1 LISLLDK
8 KIALI
13 GGAGFIG
20 HNLAL
25 ALAERG
31 AHVHVI
37 DGLSVNSLLTF
48 TAISPQ
54 CSEHDLY
61 LRIINDRLRLLE
73 LADVTL
79 HVQDAREAQGVAGLL
94 RDIKPEIVVH
104 LAGIS
109 NARQSDQEPAPA
121 FAHTLTT
128 LANTLEAARVC
139 AEHVIYFSSSMVYG
153 DFVMDPVPED
163 ALCQPKGIYAA
174 LKLAGEHIVR
184 AHEQVFGLPFTI
196 VRPSALYGERCVS
209 RRVIQVFIENA
220 ARGGPVTIS
229 GDGSDRLDF
238 TYVADLVD
246 GLILIMQQE
255 SARNEVFNLTYG
267 TSRSISELADLLEGE
282 VGRIRVNHQPRSN
295 LLPKRGALSIEK
307 ARSLLGYAPS
317 HGLETG
323 LKKYVAWYR
332 RMEPM
337 WFRTA
342 AGAVDVKPFES
353 GRDVGSGSAGGLR
366 GAASV
371 AQ

>member
-1 LISLLDK
+1 LISLREK
-8 KIALI
+8 TVALV

-25 ALAERG
+25 ALAQRG

-37 DGLSVNSLLTF
+37 DGLSVNSLLSF
-48 TAISPQ
+48 TANENR
-54 CSEHDLY
+54 CAGSELY
-61 LRIINDRLRLLE
+61 LRIINERLRLLRE
-73 LADVTL
+73 AGVQL
-79 HVQDAREAQGVAGLL
+79 HVQDAREAQGLMNAL
-94 RDIKPEIVVH
+94 REIKPNIVVH

-121 FAHTLTT
+121 FAHTLST
-128 LANTLEAARVC
+128 LQNTLEASRGHV
-139 AEHVIYFSSSMVYG
+139 EHLVYFSSSMVYG

-163 ALCQPKGIYAA
+163 APCQPKGVYAA
-174 LKLAGEHIVR
+174 LKLAGEHLVK
-184 AHEQVFGLPFTI
+184 AHEQVFGLPYTI

-220 ARGGPVTIS
+220 AIGKPVTIS

-246 GLILIMQQE
+246 GLLRIMQHK
-255 SARNEVFNLTYG
+255 SARNETFNLTYG
-267 TSRSISELADLLEGE
+267 GSRSIAELAELLEGE
-282 VGRIRVNHQPRSN
+282 VGGIRVNHQPRSH

-307 ARSLLGYAPS
+307 ARSLLGYQPGDA
-317 HGLETG
+317 LETG

-332 RMEPM
+332 RMEPT
-337 WFRTA
+337 WFRTKS
-342 AGAVDVKPFES
+342 GEVSIKPMVEH
-353 GRDVGSGSAGGLR
+353 GERNGSGVG
-366 GAASV
+366 GAARAV